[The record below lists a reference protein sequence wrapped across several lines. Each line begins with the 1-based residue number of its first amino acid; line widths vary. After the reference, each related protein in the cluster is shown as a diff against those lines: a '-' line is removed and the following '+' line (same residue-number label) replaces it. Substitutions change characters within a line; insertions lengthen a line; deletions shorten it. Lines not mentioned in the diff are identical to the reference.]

1 MNQSNALCYDLRHN
15 YNNVYIN
22 AVLPLLNS
30 NNSVQSYYNIIRV
43 VRKKKNHYFC
53 ELNIN
58 YSSVYKW
65 INENELTLRQ
75 KNLLLSPR
83 NYNQIINS
91 FISDFKK
98 NLIKALTKTGTG
110 NIKLRLKLN
119 EEVFKKFIANVNL
132 NVSERNSKY
141 FDISQENFS
150 ILFKFNIENILLSDH
165 TNQSIR
171 PSFPIYLKKPRFT
184 IRENKW
190 YKTNINNNLETI
202 YFTHEFINFII
213 TVKSA

>member
-1 MNQSNALCYDLRHN
+1 
-15 YNNVYIN
+15 
-22 AVLPLLNS
+22 
-30 NNSVQSYYNIIRV
+30 

>member
-30 NNSVQSYYNIIRV
+30 KNSVQNNYNIIRV
-43 VRKKKNHYFC
+43 IRKKNNHYFC

-58 YSSVYKW
+58 YGSVYKW

-75 KNLLLSPR
+75 KNLLFSPR

-91 FISDFKK
+91 FIKDFKK
-98 NLIKALTKTGTG
+98 NLIIALTKTGTG
-110 NIKLRLKLN
+110 NIKLRLKIN
-119 EEVFKKFIANVNL
+119 EVFRKFVGNVNL
-132 NVSERNSKY
+132 TVSERNSKY

-165 TNQSIR
+165 TNQSIK

-202 YFTHEFINFII
+202 YFTHEFVNFII